1 VNGDA
6 SQHALGATIAD
17 LAPTPQ
23 HPALGRL
30 IESLREKYGD
40 CVSAVLFY
48 GSCLRSGDPYDGLVD
63 LYLIVDRYRCAN
75 AGWLKAAWNWL
86 LPPNVF
92 YIELS
97 HDHRVL
103 RCKYAVLSCADLEK
117 GTSKRWFH
125 SYLWGRFSQP
135 TAIAWCRDS
144 AARQRV
150 HNALAQAALSFLN
163 RVLPALPA
171 RGTVASLW
179 EGGLRLSYRAELRAE
194 GSARAQQLTRA
205 NLAYYQAVTRAA
217 APRLEHQVEILAAPD
232 ADRYRAEI
240 ATPRR
245 AFGRAGWAVR
255 IVQGKLLSVARLL
268 KALFT
273 FDGGLDYIAWK
284 LERHSGVPVEIPDK
298 VRRYPLIFVWGLF
311 WKLYRR
317 GVFR

>member
-6 SQHALGATIAD
+6 TERELGATIAAM
-17 LAPTPQ
+17 APVPQ
-23 HPALGRL
+23 HPALARL
-30 IESLREKYGD
+30 VESLREKYGD

-63 LYLIVDRYRCAN
+63 LYLIVNRYRCAN
-75 AGWLKAAWNWL
+75 SGWLKAAWNWL

-92 YIELS
+92 YTELVRE
-97 HDHRVL
+97 DRVL
-103 RCKYAVLSCADLEK
+103 RCKYAVLSRDDLQK
-117 GTSKRWFH
+117 GTSQRWFH

-135 TAIAWCRDS
+135 TAIAWCRDD
-144 AARQRV
+144 ATRERV
-150 HNALAQAALSFLN
+150 HDALAQAVLSFLN
-163 RVLPALPA
+163 RVLPGLPA
-171 RGTVASLW
+171 QGQVQALW

-194 GSARAQQLTRA
+194 GGARAQQLTRA

-217 APRLEHQVEILAAPD
+217 APLLAQRVEITSAPD
-232 ADRYRAEI
+232 GDHYRAEI

-245 AFGRAGWAVR
+245 VFGRVGWALR
-255 IVQGKLLSVARLL
+255 IAQGKLLSVARLL

-298 VRRYPLIFVWGLF
+298 VRRHPLIFVWGLF